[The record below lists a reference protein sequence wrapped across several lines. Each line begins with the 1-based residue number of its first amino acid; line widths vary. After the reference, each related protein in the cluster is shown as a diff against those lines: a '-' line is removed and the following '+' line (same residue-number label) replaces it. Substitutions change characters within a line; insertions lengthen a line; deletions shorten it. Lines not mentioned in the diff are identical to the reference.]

1 MTRGG
6 QINILYT
13 LFALLFATFC
23 TMANGED
30 VKFQAS
36 HLARFATIENNLPN
50 NFVDDILKDSQG
62 YVWVATS
69 GGGLSRYD
77 GYDFLTFSSNS
88 TVRLKDNFIRN
99 LAEDSFGRLWIGS
112 EGGIDILDL
121 ESLKTVTFGNEDFV
135 PYTLKFCS
143 YLASDAT
150 GAIWCAIGP
159 EIVRISFDGDGEIA
173 SVSSI
178 VNEGIVERN
187 LVMEDVSEDGSI
199 WCCIKGKICRISVKE
214 DGSLTVSEQFPE
226 FSLREEAYV
235 SDFLIKEN
243 ELWISTNDGLFRYNM
258 NASRWKHYE
267 HSPAN
272 PNSLSQNFIS
282 GLAVTEDKQLVAA
295 SLKGMNIY
303 DPIDDSFERI
313 GASSASGQ
321 ALLSSEFINCI
332 RVYGRQIWVGTESA
346 GLAIIMPKQLSIE
359 NISNSKGQAN
369 TIAPNPVNA
378 IYEDSLGRLW
388 IGTVESGLSCSSPD
402 EWTGFRHFTAESIGL
417 SHNSISAIT
426 SDLNGDLWVG
436 TWGGGINRISTSRT
450 FKVVQ
455 RIDADPNGVDPM
467 SFVGALAMDEVNN
480 ILWIGANSGIY
491 YYDIENGEVHA
502 AMKEQATGVV
512 GACIDASGRLWMGG
526 QKGLVIF
533 DLTSRT
539 DAGFA
544 YIQYSYKLDAPESMA
559 GEKIACITEA
569 SDGTIW
575 VGSNGNGI
583 YKVEIN
589 DNGNVY
595 FRNYGHKEGLVND
608 GVRGILEDNEGNLW
622 ISTCNGLSYFNP
634 ETERFSSF
642 TVSDGLANNQF
653 YWNAA
658 MKRYDGSLCFGH
670 VDGLSV
676 VHPETSVDINI
687 AGDLRFTRFTVGSKI
702 DNNPDTELI
711 RLHERD
717 RNITLEFASMTFLPE
732 SSISYTY
739 YLDGMDE
746 NWVDLPDH
754 RHFISYPSFRH
765 GKYRLTVKA
774 MDEAGNEM
782 GSRSVD
788 ISVRPYYYHSWWFY
802 LLILCF
808 ATTILFIY
816 QKHRER
822 LFIRQK
828 EELKRQVEERTEEIT
843 GQKKLLE
850 EKAEELAIQNRTLM
864 RQNEELAGHKILF
877 AQESRGEDAKVD
889 KFVAKALEVVRE
901 HYKDPDLDIAAF
913 CEAMGISKTLLNRK
927 MQEAFGQSTGQF
939 IRTYR
944 LSIAREML
952 INNLEKKTMNIS
964 EIAYEV
970 GFNDPK
976 YFTRCFAKEF
986 GVSPSS
992 FPEM

>member
-6 QINILYT
+6 KINILCA
-13 LFALLFATFC
+13 LFVLLYAIFSINAV
-23 TMANGED
+23 GEE
-30 VKFQAS
+30 VKFQTN

-121 ESLKTVTFGNEDFV
+121 KSLKTVSFSNEDFI
-135 PYTLKFCS
+135 PYTLRFCS
-143 YLASDAT
+143 YLVSDAA

-159 EIVRISFDGDGEIA
+159 EIIRISFNGDGDIA
-173 SVSSI
+173 SVTSI

-199 WCCIKGKICRISVKE
+199 WCCIKGKINQIRVKE
-214 DGSLTVSEQFPE
+214 DGSLSVSELFPE

-235 SDFLIKEN
+235 SDFLMKEN
-243 ELWISTNDGLFRYNM
+243 ELWVSTNDGLFRYNK

-267 HSPAN
+267 YSQTN
-272 PNSLSQNFIS
+272 PNSLSQNFIT

-295 SLKGMNIY
+295 SLKGMNVY
-303 DPIDDSFERI
+303 DPIDDNFERI
-313 GASSASGQ
+313 GSSSTSGQ
-321 ALLSSEFINCI
+321 PLLSSEFINCI
-332 RVYGRQIWVGTESA
+332 RVYGSQIWVGTESA
-346 GLAIIMPKQLSIE
+346 GLSIILPKQLSIE

-369 TIAPNPVNA
+369 SIAPNPVNA
-378 IYEDSLGRLW
+378 IYEDSYGRLW
-388 IGTVESGLSCSSPD
+388 VGTVESGLSCSFTA
-402 EWTGFRHFTAESIGL
+402 EWSGFRHFTAESIGL

-426 SDLNGDLWVG
+426 SDRNGDLWVG
-436 TWGGGINRISTSRT
+436 TWGGGINRISTSGA

-467 SFVGALAMDEVNN
+467 SFVGALAMDNINN
-480 ILWIGANSGIY
+480 ILWIGANTGIY
-491 YYDIENGEVHA
+491 YYDLSNGEVHA

-512 GACIDASGRLWMGG
+512 GACIDATGKLWMGG

-533 DLTSRT
+533 DLMSRNA
-539 DAGFA
+539 AGFE
-544 YIQYSYKLDAPESMA
+544 YTQYSYKLDAPESLA

-583 YKVEIN
+583 YRADITS
-589 DNGNVY
+589 NGDIV
-595 FRNYGHKEGLVND
+595 FRNYGHDEGLAND
-608 GVRGILEDNEGNLW
+608 GVRGILEGNDGSLW
-622 ISTCNGLSYFNP
+622 ISTCNGLSFFNP
-634 ETERFSSF
+634 KTGRFSSF

-658 MKRYDGSLCFGH
+658 MKRSDGSLCFGH
-670 VDGLSV
+670 VDGLSI
-676 VHPETSVDINI
+676 VHPETSVDLNI

-702 DNNPDTELI
+702 DNNPDTDKI
-711 RLHERD
+711 SLHERD
-717 RNITLEFASMTFLPE
+717 KNITFEFASMTYLPE

-739 YLDGMDE
+739 YMDGIDE
-746 NWVDLPDH
+746 NWVDLPEH

-774 MDEAGNEM
+774 MDEAGNEI

-788 ISVRPYYYHSWWFY
+788 ISVRPHFYHSWWFY

-808 ATTILFIY
+808 ASAVLLVY

-822 LFIRQK
+822 SLIRQK
-828 EELKRQVEERTEEIT
+828 EELKRQVEERTKEIS

-850 EKAEELAIQNRTLM
+850 EKAEELASQNRTLM

-877 AQESRGEDAKVD
+877 AQESRGEDAKND

-901 HYKDPDLDIAAF
+901 HYKDPDLDVAAF
-913 CEAMGISKTLLNRK
+913 CEAMGVSKTLLNKK
-927 MQEAFGQSTGQF
+927 MQDAFGQSVGQF
-939 IRTYR
+939 IKTYR

-952 INNLEKKTMNIS
+952 INNLETKTMNIS

-976 YFTRCFAKEF
+976 YFTRCFTKEF